1 MRLIS
6 VAVISFVLF
15 FPVYALMSGPFGN
28 DWGAV
33 AAMVVAFLVFPSIAL
48 NLWKSKP
55 KDEIFRS
62 AGARP
67 TRWRQGAENALVLW
81 AASMLLLVLVWL
93 SIAWLARLIFD
104 IHFGLNNPAAIWVVA
119 LGTPACAVYAV
130 ISSVR
135 WAMG

>member
-55 KDEIFRS
+55 KDEIL
-62 AGARP
+62 GAP
-67 TRWRQGAENALVLW
+67 AQGQHVGGKE
-81 AASMLLLVLVWL
+81 
-93 SIAWLARLIFD
+93 RRT
-104 IHFGLNNPAAIWVVA
+104 H
-119 LGTPACAVYAV
+119 
-130 ISSVR
+130 
-135 WAMG
+135 